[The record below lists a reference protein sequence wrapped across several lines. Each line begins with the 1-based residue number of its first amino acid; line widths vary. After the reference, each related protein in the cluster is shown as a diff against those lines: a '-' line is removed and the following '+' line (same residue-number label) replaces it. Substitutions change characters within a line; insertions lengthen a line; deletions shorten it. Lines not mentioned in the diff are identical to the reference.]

1 MAKKKKSELKQGTK
15 RFDILGRV
23 SLTDSLTNVK
33 IDVIS
38 DSGYVYNSMNL
49 SIDCGDAGK
58 NKVKTF
64 GGAFPEDHDEK
75 SYLYLN
81 KSDYSG
87 QIKVEFCDRNNK
99 QVLEKLENEI
109 AKNNYFRAGMEF
121 PKGEDYPLV
130 KQFLSEYDL
139 IEYVNEHLED
149 GDILQIRGAV
159 ASNIYNGNVNKELQI
174 EYIAKRKEEML
185 WDKLFKMYDDK
196 SKEQVRDS
204 HSVSELFHAEF
215 QETLYFTNDS
225 VGRKDK
231 DSGET
236 PVTAYVV
243 EYINKVDGKDIK
255 STKVI
260 PTQYWIKNDKL
271 SKYLTAG
278 RGKITKVTVEGEIVN
293 KNKTKQL
300 TFEELD
306 DTVKELIEDGL
317 MSKEDAIGKATVYG
331 GFISRRYI
339 NAPAIYTK
347 ELDSGDIEQKVQFFK
362 DFLDDDSE
370 LFEMV
375 LDIESPEEADLNESY
390 EEENEEVLE
399 QLDNDEDEDLDDI
412 LAGL

>member
-1 MAKKKKSELKQGTK
+1 M
-15 RFDILGRV
+15 
-23 SLTDSLTNVK
+23 
-33 IDVIS
+33 
-38 DSGYVYNSMNL
+38 
-49 SIDCGDAGK
+49 
-58 NKVKTF
+58 
-64 GGAFPEDHDEK
+64 
-75 SYLYLN
+75 
-81 KSDYSG
+81 
-87 QIKVEFCDRNNK
+87 
-99 QVLEKLENEI
+99 
-109 AKNNYFRAGMEF
+109 
-121 PKGEDYPLV
+121 
-130 KQFLSEYDL
+130 
-139 IEYVNEHLED
+139 
-149 GDILQIRGAV
+149 
-159 ASNIYNGNVNKELQI
+159 
-174 EYIAKRKEEML
+174 EYIAKRKESML
-185 WDKLFKMYDDK
+185 WDRLYKMHSDET
-196 SKEQVRDS
+196 KEEVKENHDL
-204 HSVSELFHAEF
+204 SELFNVDF

-225 VGRKDK
+225 VGRKDR
-231 DSGET
+231 DTNEI

-243 EYINKVDGKDIK
+243 EYISAVDGKDIK
-255 STKVI
+255 AVKVI

-278 RGKITKVTVEGEIVN
+278 RGKVTKVTVEGDIVN

-362 DFLDDDSE
+362 DFLDDDTE

-375 LDIESPEEADLNESY
+375 LHIEAPEEADLNESY

-399 QLDNDEDEDLDDI
+399 SLDEDEDEDLDDI